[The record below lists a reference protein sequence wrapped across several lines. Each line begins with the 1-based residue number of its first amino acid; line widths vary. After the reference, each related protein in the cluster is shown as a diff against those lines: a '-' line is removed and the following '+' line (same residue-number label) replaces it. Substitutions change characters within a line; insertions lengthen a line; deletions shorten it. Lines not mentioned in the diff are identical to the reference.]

1 MPDRTSSQVSE
12 DKPELRRSD
21 ILSFLSR
28 ARTSVVPESQAT
40 ASSRTLSDV
49 NVDMASSNTRLQR
62 SATDEVG
69 SNGLSVAENDGVSPI
84 SQPHW
89 PARSRPGAR
98 THDAGD
104 SIMELFTPERNKPA
118 QLPTAAPNRSAGGEQ
133 PSSLAHTLVAQLLER
148 HGNKAAV
155 SAGNLAPG
163 AGTASFVAPKSLP
176 RHRESI
182 VSNQRPESPESAGV
196 HKPPPTAPLGARED
210 RGFSASSLPAPLA
223 SSSRAHDGDMKPPT
237 LPDCLP
243 PAPKRVCLADQQ
255 LQPPV
260 PEPSAA
266 ALGGLG
272 AIGSSVLHNLLA
284 DALAPLREQI
294 RGEIRNLHVDM
305 IRQGFVYQEQVRA
318 LRQECSEARELRQ
331 ELELLRRENEQ
342 LRRHVPF
349 FSLPTESA
357 LPESQGATRP

>member
-1 MPDRTSSQVSE
+1 
-12 DKPELRRSD
+12 
-21 ILSFLSR
+21 
-28 ARTSVVPESQAT
+28 
-40 ASSRTLSDV
+40 
-49 NVDMASSNTRLQR
+49 
-62 SATDEVG
+62 
-69 SNGLSVAENDGVSPI
+69 
-84 SQPHW
+84 
-89 PARSRPGAR
+89 
-98 THDAGD
+98 
-104 SIMELFTPERNKPA
+104 MELFTPERNKPA

-182 VSNQRPESPESAGV
+182 VSNQRPESPESAG
-196 HKPPPTAPLGARED
+196 
-210 RGFSASSLPAPLA
+210 
-223 SSSRAHDGDMKPPT
+223 
-237 LPDCLP
+237 
-243 PAPKRVCLADQQ
+243 
-255 LQPPV
+255 PPV